1 MRTAWGLVLSMRP
14 KQWTKNL
21 IIYFALFFTVGDA
34 WSLELIN
41 GVLPLLGRAT
51 TAFVIFCVLGGG
63 IYLINDSR
71 DIGEDSN
78 HPEKRHRPIA
88 SGLVSAWVAGV
99 TAIGLMTV
107 GLVLS
112 FVLDPIFG
120 FVSGTYL
127 VLMIAYTIVLKHVV
141 ILDVFSI
148 SGGFIIRA
156 VAGAIVIDVP
166 ISPWLYACTGLG
178 ALLIALS
185 KRRTELSLA
194 GANAKKQRKILAAY
208 SVLVLDQY
216 ISVAAMSTLVAYV
229 VYTFTAPNL
238 PDNHAMMLT
247 IPFVGFGMFRYIYLV
262 QVQERGENPEDVL
275 LTDVPLLVS
284 IVLWLGVSLTVLSL
298 FRT

>member
-1 MRTAWGLVLSMRP
+1 MIMRIVYGLILSMRP

-41 GVLPLLGRAT
+41 GLLPLLGRST
-51 TAFVIFCVLGGG
+51 IAFFIFCVLGGG

-71 DIGEDSN
+71 DITEDRN
-78 HPEKRHRPIA
+78 HPEKRNRPIPL
-88 SGLVSAWVAGV
+88 GLVSVRVAWT
-99 TAIGLMTV
+99 TAV
-107 GLVLS
+107 GLLTLGLGLS
-112 FVLDPIFG
+112 FLLEPLFG
-120 FVSGTYL
+120 FVSVTYV
-127 VLMIAYTIVLKHVV
+127 VLMIMYTVLLKHLV

-194 GANAKKQRKILAAY
+194 GGNAQNQRKILAAY
-208 SVLVLDQY
+208 SVRVLDQY

-229 VYTFTAPNL
+229 VYSVTAPNL

-247 IPFVGFGMFRYIYLV
+247 IPFVVFGMFRYIYLV

-275 LTDVPLLVS
+275 LSDAPLLIS
-284 IVLWLGVSLTVLSL
+284 IVLWLAVSLAVLSL
-298 FRT
+298 F